1 MGTLTWKKFWYQG
14 SFKQGF
20 LIISGGV
27 EVSKFVK
34 NWDRFNN
41 ILRTKYIHTFSVLLY
56 SNPI

>member
-1 MGTLTWKKFWYQG
+1 MGTLTWKRFWDQG
-14 SFKQGF
+14 SFNQGF

-27 EVSKFVK
+27 EVSKYAK
-34 NWDRFNN
+34 NWDRFDN